1 MNISTPL
8 SYHVHTTVYTTVTT
22 VLLIHSNLA
31 IKVSRELKIHYSN
44 QINELRFGQC
54 VYCTMCG
61 VEAPLV

>member
-22 VLLIHSNLA
+22 VLLIH
-31 IKVSRELKIHYSN
+31 KVSRELKIHYSN

-54 VYCTMCG
+54 VYYTMCG
-61 VEAPLV
+61 VETPLV